1 MQITMED
8 LGFEGRV
15 HMMRF
20 LKFRHNEEIKEK
32 RVSRFHPPSIHILQV
47 TVQYKNKVAEVMN
60 KGLSEEEL
68 GKELELLRVKS
79 PSTIFFLP
87 PD

>member
-1 MQITMED
+1 MQITMGD

-15 HMMRF
+15 HMMRS
-20 LKFRHNEEIKEK
+20 LKFQHNEEIKKK

-79 PSTIFFLP
+79 PSILFFLP